1 MGECITTGG
10 AAGGVT
16 SGYTVPNFQRNNFMK
31 PFKIMLAFCLA
42 SQALA
47 EKPSLGAPDWQV
59 EDLRTP
65 ESVLVWRSPEGK
77 QLLVSEIEGDSTAAD
92 GQGGIALLSTDG
104 EVKDQ
109 NFIRGLN
116 APKGMAVV
124 GSTLYVADITELVA
138 IDLAARKRIASYPV
152 EGAVFLNDVAA
163 DAEGTVYVS
172 DTRTGKVHVL
182 VDGVISTFLPDVPNA
197 NGLLVKG
204 DGLVIGAGDT
214 LYRSHDGELEVIAKG
229 FAEKAD
235 GVEPLAEGG
244 YLVSCWAGLVYRV
257 DGAGALTLLRDSR
270 EPQVNTA
277 DIGYDSETNQL
288 YIPTFLSNGV
298 QAYSL

>member
-1 MGECITTGG
+1 MRQLLALGLSLISLSVI
-10 AAGGVT
+10 A
-16 SGYTVPNFQRNNFMK
+16 SGK
-31 PFKIMLAFCLA
+31 
-42 SQALA
+42 
-47 EKPSLGAPDWQV
+47 LGAPAWEIQG
-59 EDLRTP
+59 LRTP
-65 ESVLVWRSPEGK
+65 ESVLVWRSEAGK

-104 EVKDQ
+104 EIIDQ

-138 IDLAARKRIASYPV
+138 IDLNKREKIASYPV

-163 DAEGTVYVS
+163 DAAGVVYVS

-182 VDGVISTFLPDVPNA
+182 RDGVMQTFLPDVPNA
-197 NGLLVKG
+197 NGLLVEG
-204 DGLVIGAGDT
+204 DALLIGAGDT
-214 LYRSHDGELEVIAKG
+214 LYRARDGALEVVAKG

-257 DGAGALTLLRDSR
+257 GGDGTLTLLRDTR

-277 DIGYDSETNQL
+277 DIGYDRETNRL